1 MRKNPPS
8 SLAAALLAV
17 LFGLQLLAQP
27 LVAQPVEPPAN
38 NAAQAAQAGAEDD
51 GKNPENLLDLLVMG
65 GEMMIP
71 ILICSIIA
79 VTVAIERIV
88 NLQRGKVIPKG
99 FVSGLSGSL
108 GEGFRNIDAGINYC
122 VQSGTNIGSI
132 FKAGIKKL
140 SEGHEAVE
148 RAIEDA
154 GAREVGKMKRKLRP
168 LAAVATISPL
178 LRLLGTVYGMI
189 EAFQA
194 ASSHTGHG
202 KSDMLAEG
210 IYVALVTTAA
220 GLTLAIPVL
229 IIHQILSGKV
239 DAMVDEIDESAI
251 EFLESAP
258 VKTPKMN
265 RPPAQTPNPFPLES

>member
-178 LRLLGTVYGMI
+178 LGLLGTVYGMI

>member
-1 MRKNPPS
+1 MSKN
-8 SLAAALLAV
+8 SLNLFAAIVMVA
-17 LFGLQLLAQP
+17 FISLQLLALP
-27 LVAQPVEPPAN
+27 AAAQPGPAPAPN
-38 NAAQAAQAGAEDD
+38 NAAQAAQGVPDD
-51 GKNPENLLDLLVMG
+51 TKNPQNLLDLLIMG

-79 VTVAIERIV
+79 VTVAIERFI
-88 NLQRGKVIPKG
+88 NLQRGKVIPQG
-99 FVSGLSGSL
+99 FVSGLSQSL
-108 GEGFRNIDAGINYC
+108 GDGFKNVDAGINYC
-122 VQSGTNIGSI
+122 IQSGTNIGSI

-140 SEGHEAVE
+140 GEGHEAVE
-148 RAIEDA
+148 RSIEDA

-178 LRLLGTVYGMI
+178 LGLLGTVYGMI

-194 ASSHTGHG
+194 ASSHTGNG

-251 EFLESAP
+251 EFLESAAT
-258 VKTPKMN
+258 KTRTRT
-265 RPPAQTPNPFPLES
+265 RPQAQTPNPFPLNP

>member
-1 MRKNPPS
+1 MRKNPPNT
-8 SLAAALLAV
+8 LTAATLAV
-17 LFGLQLLAQP
+17 LLSMLMFVLP
-27 LVAQPVEPPAN
+27 LDAQPVDQPPN
-38 NAAQAAQAGAEDD
+38 NAAQAAQGDLGEDAN
-51 GKNPENLLDLLVMG
+51 NPKNLLNLLVMG

-79 VTVAIERIV
+79 VTVTIERFV
-88 NLQRGKVIPKG
+88 NLQRGKVIPQG
-99 FVSGLSGSL
+99 FVSGLSSSL
-108 GEGFRNIDAGINYC
+108 GEGFKNIDAGVNYC
-122 VQSGTNIGSI
+122 LQSRTNIGNI

-140 SEGHEAVE
+140 SEGPEAVE

-178 LRLLGTVYGMI
+178 LGLLGTVYGMI

-251 EFLESAP
+251 EFLESTP
-258 VKTPKMN
+258 IKTPRAN

>member
-1 MRKNPPS
+1 MSKN
-8 SLAAALLAV
+8 SLNPFAAIVMVA
-17 LFGLQLLAQP
+17 FISLQLLALP
-27 LVAQPVEPPAN
+27 AAAQPEPAPAPN
-38 NAAQAAQAGAEDD
+38 NAAQAAQGVPDD
-51 GKNPENLLDLLVMG
+51 TKNPENLLDLLIMG

-79 VTVAIERIV
+79 VTVAIERFI
-88 NLQRGKVIPKG
+88 NLQRGKVIPQG
-99 FVSGLSGSL
+99 FVSGLSQSL
-108 GEGFRNIDAGINYC
+108 GDGFKNVDAGINYC

-140 SEGHEAVE
+140 GEGHEAVE
-148 RAIEDA
+148 RSIEDA

-178 LRLLGTVYGMI
+178 LGLLGTVYGMI

-194 ASSHTGHG
+194 ASSHTGNG

-251 EFLESAP
+251 EFLESAAT
-258 VKTPKMN
+258 KTRTRT
-265 RPPAQTPNPFPLES
+265 RPPAQTPNPFPLNP